1 MTKEPGDRG
10 GGVSNNDE
18 APVAEGEPTAV
29 ATSGNG
35 AGPES
40 ARTLADWEPT
50 LRVITEEEG
59 DLLDSV
65 TVSTQAP
72 IYLRALIA
80 TGNSIVACSAIG
92 IDPSTPRKW
101 KRRDTHFAAIL
112 ADIREE
118 IKERWNAVAEYRALH
133 GFEERIYDKHGNLA
147 GRKIKQDP
155 SFLRAMLGAQ
165 DPEHWGSRGERD
177 GNVTITVMRGAE

>member
-1 MTKEPGDRG
+1 MKEHELAVVDGNSTLP
-10 GGVSNNDE
+10 
-18 APVAEGEPTAV
+18 EGTQQ
-29 ATSGNG
+29 
-35 AGPES
+35 PET

-50 LRVITEEEG
+50 PRVITPEEEE
-59 DLLDSV
+59 LLDSV
-65 TVSTQAP
+65 TVSPVAP
-72 IYLRALIA
+72 VYLRELIA
-80 TGNSIVACSAIG
+80 TGNSIVACAAVG

-101 KRRDTHFAAIL
+101 KRRDAHFAAIL

-118 IKERWNAVAEYRALH
+118 IVERWNGLAEHRALR

-165 DPEHWGSRGERD
+165 DPEHWGARSERD
-177 GNVTITVMRGAE
+177 SKITIVIMDVDE

>member
-1 MTKEPGDRG
+1 MKHEITTSTEITK
-10 GGVSNNDE
+10 
-18 APVAEGEPTAV
+18 
-29 ATSGNG
+29 
-35 AGPES
+35 PETKV

-50 LRVITEEEG
+50 PRVITPEEEES
-59 DLLDSV
+59 LDSV
-65 TVSTQAP
+65 TVSPMAP
-72 IYLRALIA
+72 AYLRALIA

-101 KRRDTHFAAIL
+101 KARDAHFAAIL
-112 ADIREE
+112 ADIRQE

-165 DPEHWGSRGERD
+165 DPENWGSRGERD
-177 GNVTITVMRGAE
+177 GNLTIVIMDVAE